1 MVSHWVLESYVGIDV
16 VTRKNTMPKIA
27 KPLGALAVKNL
38 KAEGLHAVGTVS
50 GLHLSISASGARSWI
65 LRTKIGNRRSD
76 IGLGA
81 YPAVSLALA
90 HEKAQATKESI
101 KQGID
106 PVAARTRSRST
117 VEWTFE
123 RCALEYIKLHRA
135 TWKGAKHASQWENT
149 LATYAYPKI
158 GAKHVRDIAVGDV
171 LAVIESHWLT
181 KNETMSRVRNR
192 IELVLSWAAVRGY
205 RSKENPAA
213 WRGNL
218 DNALPKP
225 SKVNQ
230 AEPHKALPFTQIH
243 DFMRQLRQTQGMS
256 AKCLQ
261 WLILT
266 ATRSNEAR
274 EATWAEIDLEGASWT
289 IPAARMKAGREHR
302 IPLSAAALALLQT
315 MPKLEGTDLVFP
327 GRDTEKPLSD
337 MSMTLQMRRMK
348 VDAVPHGFRSTFVDW
363 AAERTSYPVELRE
376 MALAHTLPNKTQA
389 AYQRGDLFDKRRS
402 LMNDWAAYIES
413 SPIAGNIIQFR
424 TA

>member
-1 MVSHWVLESYVGIDV
+1 
-16 VTRKNTMPKIA
+16 MPKLA

-38 KAEGLHAVGTVS
+38 KTEGLHAVGTVS

-65 LRTKIGNRRSD
+65 LRTKIGTRRSD

-90 HEKAQATKESI
+90 HEKAQAIKESI

-123 RCALEYIKLHRA
+123 RCALEYIKLHR
-135 TWKGAKHASQWENT
+135 TSWKSAKHASQWENT
-149 LATYAYPKI
+149 LETYAYPHI
-158 GAKHVRDIAVGDV
+158 GAKHVRDIGVGDV
-171 LAVIESHWLT
+171 LSVIEPHWLT
-181 KNETMSRVRNR
+181 KNETMVRIRNR

-205 RSKENPAA
+205 RSKDNPAA

-218 DNALPKP
+218 DSALPKP
-225 SKVNQ
+225 SKINKRL
-230 AEPHKALPFTQIH
+230 AHKALPFTQAH
-243 DFMRQLRQTQGMS
+243 EFMGRLRQTQGMS
-256 AKCLQ
+256 AKCLE

-274 EATWAEIDLEGASWT
+274 GVTWTEIDLQGATWT
-289 IPAARMKAGREHR
+289 IPAARMKGGREHR
-302 IPLSAAALALLQT
+302 VPLSAAALALLQT
-315 MPKLEGTDLVFP
+315 MPRFEGNDLVFQ
-327 GRDTEKPLSD
+327 GRSDKPMSD
-337 MSMTLQMRRMK
+337 MSMTQQMRRMK

-376 MALAHTLPNKTQA
+376 MALAHTLGDKTQA
-389 AYQRGDLFDKRRS
+389 AYQRGDMFERRRA
-402 LMNDWAAYIES
+402 LMNDWAVFV
-413 SPIAGNIIQFR
+413 N
-424 TA
+424 TAPDSAKVVQIRGAA

>member
-1 MVSHWVLESYVGIDV
+1 
-16 VTRKNTMPKIA
+16 MPKIA

-38 KAEGLHAVGTVS
+38 KAEGLYAVGTVS

-65 LRTKIGNRRSD
+65 LRTKIGTRRSD

-106 PVAARTRSRST
+106 PVAARTRNRST

-135 TWKGAKHASQWENT
+135 SWKGAKHASQWENT

-171 LAVIESHWLT
+171 LSVIESHWLT
-181 KNETMSRVRNR
+181 KNETMVRVRNR

-205 RSKENPAA
+205 RAKENPAA
-213 WRGNL
+213 WKGNL
-218 DNALPKP
+218 AGTLPKP

-230 AEPHKALPFTQIH
+230 HEAHKALPFTQAH
-243 DFMRQLRQTQGMS
+243 DFMVQLRQTAGTG

-274 EATWAEIDLEGASWT
+274 GATWSEIDLQNAAWT

-302 IPLSAAALALLQT
+302 IPLSPAALALLQSLS
-315 MPKLEGTDLVFP
+315 KFEGTDLVFP
-327 GRDTEKPLSD
+327 GRDVKKPLSD
-337 MSMTLQMRRMK
+337 MSMTLVLRRMK

-376 MALAHTLPNKTQA
+376 MALAHTLGDKTQA
-389 AYQRGDLFDKRRS
+389 AYQRGDMFERRRA
-402 LMNDWAAYIES
+402 LMSDWAAYIDTP
-413 SPIAGNIIQFR
+413 PITGNIIQFK

>member
-1 MVSHWVLESYVGIDV
+1 
-16 VTRKNTMPKIA
+16 MPKIA

-65 LRTKIGNRRSD
+65 LRTKIGTRRSD

-81 YPAVSLALA
+81 YPAVTLALA
-90 HEKAQATKESI
+90 HEKAQATKEGI

-106 PVAARTRSRST
+106 PVAARTRNRST

-135 TWKGAKHASQWENT
+135 SWKGAKHASQWENT

-171 LAVIESHWLT
+171 LSVIESHWLT
-181 KNETMSRVRNR
+181 KNETMVRVRNR

-205 RSKENPAA
+205 RAKENPAA
-213 WRGNL
+213 WKGNL
-218 DNALPKP
+218 AGTLPKA

-230 AEPHKALPFTQIH
+230 HEAHKALPFTQAH
-243 DFMRQLRQTQGMS
+243 DFMVELRQTAGTG

-274 EATWAEIDLEGASWT
+274 GATWSEIDLQNAAWT

-302 IPLSAAALALLQT
+302 IPLSPAALALLQSLS
-315 MPKLEGTDLVFP
+315 KFEGTDLAFP
-327 GRDTEKPLSD
+327 GRDVKKPLSD
-337 MSMTLQMRRMK
+337 MSMTLVLRRMK

-376 MALAHTLPNKTQA
+376 MALAHTLGDKTQA
-389 AYQRGDLFDKRRS
+389 AYQRGDMFERRRA
-402 LMNDWAAYIES
+402 LMSDWAAYIDTP
-413 SPIAGNIIQFR
+413 PITGNIIQFK